1 MKKFAIIASALCLI
15 ITLVFCIAAC
25 SPAEQ
30 ASYLVSKAADEFNV
44 LRRITVINTRDNTVL
59 YEITG
64 YSSIQGS
71 TTGGEL
77 TFISKIGEDTYK
89 KDFIYINDWVTYIVE
104 DISGAEITDPYY
116 YDISILPQYDGGL
129 IQHYIIEALKGEA
142 D

>member
-1 MKKFAIIASALCLI
+1 MKKSTIIIHVLCLLI
-15 ITLVFCIAAC
+15 PIVFSFAAC

-30 ASYLVSKAADEFNV
+30 ASYQVSKAADEFSV

-77 TFISKIGEDTYK
+77 TFISKIGENTYK

-129 IQHYIIEALKGEA
+129 IQHYIIEALEGEA

>member
-1 MKKFAIIASALCLI
+1 MKKLAIIATALCLI
-15 ITLVFCIAAC
+15 ITLVFSFAAC

-30 ASYLVSKAADEFNV
+30 ASYQVSKAADEFNV
-44 LRRITVINTRDNTVL
+44 LRRITVINTRDNAVL

-71 TTGGEL
+71 TKGGEL
-77 TFISKIGEDTYK
+77 TFISKIGENTYK

-129 IQHYIIEALKGEA
+129 IQHYIIEALEGEA
-142 D
+142 G

>member
-1 MKKFAIIASALCLI
+1 MKKFAIIATVLCLL
-15 ITLVFCIAAC
+15 ITIVFSFAAC

-30 ASYLVSKAADEFNV
+30 ASYQVSKAADEFNV

-71 TTGGEL
+71 KTGGEL
-77 TFISKIGEDTYK
+77 TFISKIGENTYK

>member
-1 MKKFAIIASALCLI
+1 MKKIISIIGVIYLI
-15 ITLVFCIAAC
+15 MILVFCPAAC

-30 ASYLVSKAADEFNV
+30 ASYQVSKAADEFNV
-44 LRRITVINTRDNTVL
+44 LRRITVINTRDNAVL

-77 TFISKIGEDTYK
+77 TFISKIGENTYK

-129 IQHYIIEALKGEA
+129 IQHYIIEALEGEA

>member
-1 MKKFAIIASALCLI
+1 MKKFAIIATALCLL
-15 ITLVFCIAAC
+15 ITIVFSFAAC

-30 ASYLVSKAADEFNV
+30 ASYRVSKAADEFNV

-71 TTGGEL
+71 KTGGEL
-77 TFISKIGEDTYK
+77 TFISKIGENTYK

>member
-1 MKKFAIIASALCLI
+1 MKKFAIIVNVLCLL
-15 ITLVFCIAAC
+15 ITIVFSFTAC

-30 ASYLVSKAADEFNV
+30 ASYRVSKAADEFNV

-71 TTGGEL
+71 TKGGEL
-77 TFISKIGEDTYK
+77 TFISKIGENTYK

>member
-1 MKKFAIIASALCLI
+1 MKTFVIIATAFCLVITFALCF
-15 ITLVFCIAAC
+15 TAC

-30 ASYLVSKAADEFNV
+30 ASYQVSKAADEFNV
-44 LRRITVINTRDNTVL
+44 LRRITVINTRDNAVL

-77 TFISKIGEDTYK
+77 TFISKIGENTYK

-116 YDISILPQYDGGL
+116 YDISILPRYEGGI
-129 IQHYIIEALKGEA
+129 IQHYIIEALEGEA

>member
-1 MKKFAIIASALCLI
+1 MKKNAIAAIILIFAL
-15 ITLVFCIAAC
+15 TLALFISAC
-25 SPAEQ
+25 SPAET
-30 ASYLVSKAADEFNV
+30 ASYQVSREADKFNI

-71 TTGGEL
+71 ISGGEL
-77 TFISKIGEDTYK
+77 TFVSKIGENTYK

-116 YDISILPQYDGGL
+116 YDISILPRYEGGI
-129 IQHYIIEALKGEA
+129 IQHYIIEALEGEA

>member
-1 MKKFAIIASALCLI
+1 MKKLAIIAIALCLA
-15 ITLVFCIAAC
+15 ITFALCFTAC

-30 ASYLVSKAADEFNV
+30 ASYLVSKAADEFSV
-44 LRRITVINTRDNTVL
+44 LRRITVINARDNTVL

-71 TTGGEL
+71 VTGGEL
-77 TFISKIGEDTYK
+77 TFISKIGKDTYK

>member
-1 MKKFAIIASALCLI
+1 MKKFTIIVNVLCLL
-15 ITLVFCIAAC
+15 ITLVFSFAAC

-30 ASYLVSKAADEFNV
+30 ASYQVSKAADEFNV
-44 LRRITVINTRDNTVL
+44 LRRITVINTRDNAVL

-77 TFISKIGEDTYK
+77 TFISKIGENTYK

-129 IQHYIIEALKGEA
+129 IQHYIIEALEGEA